1 MTFNHFPKKLLHWY
15 PENKRDL
22 PWRNTQ
28 NPYIIWLSEII
39 LQQTRVAQGLPYF
52 KEFVKHYPTVED
64 LAQAPIE
71 DVLRLWQGLGYYSRA
86 RNLHQCAKQVSEE
99 LGGDFPDN
107 YQALLKLKGIGQ
119 YTAAAIASFAFKE
132 KVAVLDGNVF
142 RVLSRYF
149 GIDTDISSPKGKRQ
163 FQTLANELIPGDQ
176 PDEYNQAIME
186 FGALQCTPKKA
197 NCGHCP
203 LKDSC
208 YAYANGQVEALPVKI
223 KKTKVT
229 TRAFL
234 YHEVKC
240 DNLKIVKTRG
250 PKDIW
255 QGLTDFPLVEYP
267 SPEKINPEESS
278 LFQELQAFKPIINY
292 QSEKTYKHILSH
304 QKIFSN
310 FVTFNIAPD
319 KCDEVK
325 IWADSK
331 GYRLCD
337 DEELEALGK
346 PQLIVRYLNDQK

>member
-1 MTFNHFPKKLLHWY
+1 MTFSHFPKKLLHWY
-15 PENKRDL
+15 PQNKRDL

-52 KEFVKHYPTVED
+52 EEFVKHYPTVHD
-64 LAQAPIE
+64 LANAPVE
-71 DVLRLWQGLGYYSRA
+71 DVLRRWQGLGYYSRA
-86 RNLHQCAKQVSEE
+86 RNLHHCAQQVVEE
-99 LGGDFPDN
+99 FGGNFPDN
-107 YQALLKLKGIGQ
+107 YRSLLKLKGVGQ

-149 GIDTDISSPKGKRQ
+149 GLDTDISSPKGKRQ
-163 FQTLANELIPGDQ
+163 FQELADELIPAQQ

-197 NCGHCP
+197 NCDQCP
-203 LKDSC
+203 LQDSC
-208 YAYANGQVEALPVKI
+208 YAYAHGQVEALPVKI

-234 YHEVKC
+234 YHEINC
-240 DNLKIVKTRG
+240 GPHKIVKTRG

-255 QGLTDFPLVEYP
+255 QGLTDFPLVEF
-267 SPEKINPEESS
+267 SAPEKIELEHST
-278 LFQELQAFKPIINY
+278 LFQELQAFKPIVDYKN
-292 QSEKTYKHILSH
+292 EKTYKHILSH

-310 FVTFNIAPD
+310 FVSLTIAAE
-319 KCDEVK
+319 KLDEVK
-325 IWADSK
+325 KWADSK
-331 GYRLCD
+331 GYHCCD
-337 DEELEALGK
+337 AAQLEALGK